1 MATERPLIFE
11 SFRAAM
17 AEHMTK
23 TTVNIL
29 LVEDDPDDVAFVRR
43 AFATVWAD
51 CQLHVVS
58 NGEMALSFLRNEGE
72 FADAPLPDLVLLDL
86 NMPKKNGYEV
96 LIDVKGDEALRHIPV
111 IVLTTSSDRSSIM
124 KAYQL
129 HANSFIT
136 KPITAEQLNRIVELV
151 IEYWFSTVGL
161 PQDPDEVT

>member
-1 MATERPLIFE
+1 MAGN
-11 SFRAAM
+11 
-17 AEHMTK
+17 MTN

-58 NGEMALSFLRNEGE
+58 NGEIALSFLRNEGE

-86 NMPKKNGYEV
+86 NMPRKNGYEV
-96 LIDVKGDEALRHIPV
+96 LTDMKGDEALRHIPV
-111 IVLTTSSDRSSIM
+111 IVLTTSSDRDSIM

-161 PQDPDEVT
+161 PQDPDAITK